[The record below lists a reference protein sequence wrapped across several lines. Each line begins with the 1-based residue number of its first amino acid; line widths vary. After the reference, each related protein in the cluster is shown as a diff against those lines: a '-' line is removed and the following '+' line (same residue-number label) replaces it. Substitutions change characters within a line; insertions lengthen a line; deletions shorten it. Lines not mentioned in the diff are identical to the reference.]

1 MEWLDI
7 VDEYGNPTGEKV
19 ERSVAH
25 SKGILH
31 RTAHVWLLRR
41 RSGVEILLQKRSQI
55 KDSHPGCYD
64 ISSAGHIPAG
74 VDFIPSALRELEEE
88 LGVQAKAE
96 DLLYC
101 GQRKIH
107 YENYFHGKYFIDNQ
121 ISNVYVLWLDRE
133 EEQFTLQKEE
143 VEAVRWMDFAEC
155 VKAVAENTIENCIV
169 MEELE
174 MINSLI
180 S

>member
-1 MEWLDI
+1 M
-7 VDEYGNPTGEKV
+7 
-19 ERSVAH
+19 
-25 SKGILH
+25 
-31 RTAHVWLLRR
+31 
-41 RSGVEILLQKRSQI
+41 QKRSQI

-121 ISNVYVLWLDRE
+121 ISNVYVLWWIG
-133 EEQFTLQKEE
+133 K
-143 VEAVRWMDFAEC
+143 
-155 VKAVAENTIENCIV
+155 K
-169 MEELE
+169 
-174 MINSLI
+174 NSLHCRKKK
-180 S
+180 